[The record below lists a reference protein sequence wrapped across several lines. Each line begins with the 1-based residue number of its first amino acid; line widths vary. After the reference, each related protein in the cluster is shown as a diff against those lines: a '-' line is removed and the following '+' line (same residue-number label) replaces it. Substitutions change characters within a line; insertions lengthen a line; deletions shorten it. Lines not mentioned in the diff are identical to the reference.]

1 MTVEERVLRC
11 RIIGKIKRNEV
22 YAKKLGITNTSSFLE
37 KREMMVITRN
47 KKESL

>member
-11 RIIGKIKRNEV
+11 RIIGKLEKNEV

-37 KREMMVITRN
+37 KKRN
-47 KKESL
+47 DGYYKK

>member
-11 RIIGKIKRNEV
+11 RIIGKIEKNEV

-37 KREMMVITRN
+37 KKRN
-47 KKESL
+47 DGCYKK